1 MESMETAE
9 LGNSVVLVTN
19 EDNVRKAV
27 TSTLEKAGFMVLS
40 AANADSAL
48 SLCREV
54 DTPIRLAIVDAG
66 IGRIDEPE
74 FLESL
79 YRAAPGIR
87 VLFMSNSTAPEAL
100 EHLEKPWEAV
110 RVLRKPFRR
119 AQLLG
124 RVLEVMS
131 EPLAF
136 TA

>member
-1 MESMETAE
+1 METAE
-9 LGNSVVLVTN
+9 LRDTVILITS
-19 EDNVRKAV
+19 EDHIRKAV
-27 TSTLEKAGFMVLS
+27 SSTLEKAGFIILAVS
-40 AANADSAL
+40 SVDSAL
-48 SLCREV
+48 SLCREA

-66 IGRIDEPE
+66 MGQINEPE
-74 FLESL
+74 VLESL
-79 YRAAPGIR
+79 YQAAPGIR
-87 VLFMSNSTAPEAL
+87 VLFTSDSIAQEAA
-100 EHLEKPWEAV
+100 EYPGKPWNAC